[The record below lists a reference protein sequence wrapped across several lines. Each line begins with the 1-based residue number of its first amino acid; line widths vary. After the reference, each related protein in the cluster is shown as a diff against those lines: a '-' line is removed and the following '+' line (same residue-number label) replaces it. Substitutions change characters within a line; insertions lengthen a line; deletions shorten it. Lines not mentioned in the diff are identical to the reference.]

1 MLTKTAIAP
10 DSGRRIWWAGEGMGK
25 EEKREDNAIRLQP
38 FWLPWGWA
46 GPCVTT
52 YPPLLR
58 VGAISNLA
66 KKKKSREEG
75 NQATGIVQKI
85 R

>member
-1 MLTKTAIAP
+1 
-10 DSGRRIWWAGEGMGK
+10 MGK
-25 EEKREDNAIRLQP
+25 EEKKEDNVIRLQP

-66 KKKKSREEG
+66 KKKKQGGGQSGYGHRAEDTVEEEAVEVDGDSR
-75 NQATGIVQKI
+75 
-85 R
+85 